1 MAQNSLIRINLNSEK
16 TTANE
21 MLIMPSVTKSAV
33 HQEDFIGGASKQTL
47 RGCAGLKKQTKKK

>member
-1 MAQNSLIRINLNSEK
+1 MRGLLLQWGTAQNSLIRINLNSEK

-33 HQEDFIGGASKQTL
+33 HQEDFIGVASKHE
-47 RGCAGLKKQTKKK
+47 RV